1 MLKRHFWTRFLKKAS
16 GTGIA
21 DLTISGD
28 FNFPW
33 IANYCRQTNPY
44 ITRPS
49 TTDTLSS
56 GNILDLVF
64 TNHESLIEGTTV
76 HPKGFDSDHVPV
88 CFTIKKKFNRPKNSQ
103 ISLPI

>member
-28 FNFPW
+28 FNFP
-33 IANYCRQTNPY
+33 CRQTNPY

-49 TTDTLSS
+49 TTDILSS

-76 HPKGFDSDHVPV
+76 HPNGFDSNHFPV
-88 CFTIKKKFNRPKNSQ
+88 CFTIKKEFNRPKNSQ
-103 ISLPI
+103 R